1 MSTSVTNNRS
11 RLLAAL
17 LAAAL
22 LVTGAAIGISVDRLW
37 LRGAASHQRHGWKH
51 HDPEHVM
58 RWFRSKLSLSDDQA
72 TQIEAIIRDTRNS
85 AHAAKQR
92 IHPQLKAL
100 HEHAQKQILELLDA
114 EQAAKYKKLIEHR
127 KRHFRHMHKAR
138 H

>member
-1 MSTSVTNNRS
+1 MSTTVTNNRS

-22 LVTGAAIGISVDRLW
+22 LVAGAAIGISVDRLW
-37 LRGAASHQRHGWKH
+37 LRAAASHERHGWKH

-58 RWFRSKLSLSDDQA
+58 RWFRSTLQLSDDQA
-72 TQIEAIIRDTRNS
+72 TKIEAIIRATRDS
-85 AHAAKQR
+85 AHEAKQR
-92 IHPQLKAL
+92 IRPQLRAL
-100 HEHAQKQILELLDA
+100 HEHAQTQILHLLDA
-114 EQAAKYKKLIEHR
+114 DQAAKYKKLIAHR